1 MSQLHYLSPSE
12 LAAALAVPDLTDPAV
27 GRHSLQLILKEIL
40 DAVGRDA
47 GVPVV
52 EHRLPPLVATADNY
66 DRLGYAGDDITRDS
80 RYSRHLSPSVM
91 LRSHTS
97 AGVPGLLDGLRDA
110 PAGHDRILALPG
122 LVYRRDVIDRTHV
135 GTPHQV
141 DLWRLSNG
149 PRLGVDDLHRLA
161 RTVVNAVLPGARWRV
176 IPAVHPYTSHGLQV
190 DVSIDGEWLELAEC
204 GLAGRTVLTRSD
216 LDPGVWSGLAL
227 GLGLDRALMIRKGIG
242 DIRLLRSRHPEAVRQ
257 LRDLEPWHPVSV
269 MPAIR
274 RDISIVIDE
283 APDPELLGD
292 LARAELG
299 DDADLLADL
308 AVVTDTPATALPAG
322 AVERLRIR
330 PGQHNA
336 LIRLTWQALDRTLTD
351 AEANLLRDRV
361 YRSLH
366 RGPIQ
371 ELIATP

>member
-1 MSQLHYLSPSE
+1 MSHLHYLSPSE
-12 LAAALAVPDLTDPAV
+12 LSAALAVPDLTDPAQ
-27 GRHSLQLILKEIL
+27 GPHALQLILNEIL
-40 DAVGRDA
+40 DAVRRDA

-66 DRLGYAGDDITRDS
+66 DRLGYAADDITRDS
-80 RYSRHLSPSVM
+80 HYSRHLSPSVM

-97 AGVPGLLDGLRDA
+97 AGIPGLLDQLRDA
-110 PAGHDRILALPG
+110 PAGHDQILALPG

-141 DLWRLSNG
+141 DLWRLTNG

-161 RTVVNAVLPGARWRV
+161 RTVVTAVLPGARWRV

-190 DVSIDGEWLELAEC
+190 EVSVDGEWLELAEC

-216 LDPGVWSGLAL
+216 LDPGLWSGLAL
-227 GLGLDRALMIRKGIG
+227 GLGLDRALMIRKGIA

-257 LRDLEPWHPVSV
+257 LGDLEPWQPVSA

-292 LARAELG
+292 LARAEL
-299 DDADLLADL
+299 DADADLLADL
-308 AVVTDTPATALPAG
+308 AVVADTAAGELPPSA
-322 AVERLRIR
+322 AERLRIG

-351 AEANLLRDRV
+351 AEANALRDRV
-361 YRSLH
+361 YRALH
-366 RGPIQ
+366 RGPVQ
-371 ELIATP
+371 ELIAS